1 MIGLMADYRLLEVE
15 NERIYCYSGDFRRAG
30 FLGLAVKLAFFGL
43 RVIFGLAFVG
53 LIVFA
58 IIWLLSKVLLLF

>member
-1 MIGLMADYRLLEVE
+1 MNILIVILAIFGGLV
-15 NERIYCYSGDFRRAG
+15 

-58 IIWLLSKVLLLF
+58 VIWLFSKVLSLF

>member
-1 MIGLMADYRLLEVE
+1 MNIFIVILAIFGGLV
-15 NERIYCYSGDFRRAG
+15 

-58 IIWLLSKVLLLF
+58 VIWLLSKVLSLF

>member
-1 MIGLMADYRLLEVE
+1 MNVFIVILAIFGGLV
-15 NERIYCYSGDFRRAG
+15 
-30 FLGLAVKLAFFGL
+30 FLGLAVKFAFFGL